1 MQLREVRATARNPN
15 PPAFVGVQGS
25 PSTEHGTKGEE
36 QTNKIGFSNTG
47 SFSTSSNMITTRP
60 GDGHLLRIVGDN
72 PSRARLIPQSSP
84 H

>member
-47 SFSTSSNMITTRP
+47 FIFHIIKYDHYP
-60 GDGHLLRIVGDN
+60 
-72 PSRARLIPQSSP
+72 AW
-84 H
+84 